1 MNDYYVKAI
10 LLQNCPYSVAAQQ
23 LLNNFK
29 IPHQLTHITENEK
42 INFKNNS
49 IDTFPQI
56 YLRKYNTNG
65 NLLLGG
71 YDDLNYFVQ
80 TFKAKKLSTENINKF
95 MTKYKWSKKA
105 TLRFIQLIN

>member
-10 LLQNCPYSVAAQQ
+10 LLQNCPYSIAAHQ
-23 LLNNFK
+23 LINNFN
-29 IPHQLTHITENEK
+29 IPHKVTFITNTQK
-42 INFKNNS
+42 INFKNES

-56 YLRKYNTNG
+56 FLRKYNTNG

-71 YDDLNYFVQ
+71 YDDFHHFIQ
-80 TFKAKKLSTENINKF
+80 TFKGNKLSDENINKF
-95 MTKYKWSKKA
+95 MDKYKWSKKA

>member
-10 LLQNCPYSVAAQQ
+10 LLQNCPYSIAAQQ

-29 IPHQLTHITENEK
+29 IPHQITHITENEK
-42 INFKNNS
+42 ITFKNDS

-56 YLRKYNTNG
+56 FLRKYNTNG

-80 TFKAKKLSTENINKF
+80 TFKGKKLSDENINKF
-95 MTKYKWSKKA
+95 MAKYKWSKKA